1 MLPRA
6 KLVSLNIILDY
17 ECPNCLLCF
26 RLYYESFEN
35 KKTEPKRCK
44 NCKALIMVEPIGM
57 VKKKQKGVANKETQS
72 KIRRVKKSLV
82 RMGWTASEAK
92 EAIEQN
98 DMTADEKTILKQIV
112 SSNID

>member
-26 RLYYESFEN
+26 RLQYDSFEN
-35 KKTEPKRCK
+35 KKIEPKRCA
-44 NCKALIMVEPIGM
+44 NCKTLIMVDPLPA
-57 VKKKQKGVANKETQS
+57 VRKKQKAIANDGTQS

-82 RMGWTASEAK
+82 RMGWSTREAK
-92 EAIEQN
+92 EAIENN
-98 DMTADEKTILKQIV
+98 DMTLDEKTILKQIV